1 MYGRED
7 RTRRSAQV
15 KVSGGLMRDV
25 PSVIAERSEKR
36 SLSRTVPTPSTATPA
51 NDDHQPGKRA
61 LGRFERLWQCGEEG
75 NSGERKDAE
84 HCGSIV
90 RDPDRDE
97 ADCADRE
104 ARIFAELAR
113 IDRDEEACRC
123 DQREELLV
131 IIAADVAQ
139 RAIGFPRFR
148 HPEHDRRDLIGEG
161 LDEHE
166 Q

>member
-1 MYGRED
+1 
-7 RTRRSAQV
+7 
-15 KVSGGLMRDV
+15 MRDV

-36 SLSRTVPTPSTATPA
+36 SLSRTVPTPRTANSR
-51 NDDHQPGKRA
+51 NDDHQSGKRA
-61 LGRFERLWQCGEEG
+61 LARFERFWQCCEEG

-84 HCGSIV
+84 HCCSIV

-97 ADCADRE
+97 ADRADRE

-123 DQREELLV
+123 DEREELLV

-139 RAIGFPRFR
+139 RAIGFPDFGT
-148 HPEHDRRDLIGEG
+148 PSTTDAT
-161 LDEHE
+161 
-166 Q
+166 